1 MRTIN
6 QKPAVSK
13 LVAKFDSELKAIIM
27 NDLKTLRGTKNN
39 FLKAIWNEQLSVA

>member
-13 LVAKFDSELKAIIM
+13 LLTKFDNQLKEMISA
-27 NDLKTLRGTKNN
+27 DLKMIRKAQMK
-39 FLKAIWNEQLSVA
+39 FLQVIKNEQL